1 MMDSQTLDAFRDA
14 VRRFTREQ
22 LVPLEDQVA
31 REGRIPPAVVAQ
43 MREMGLFGLTI
54 PDEFGGL
61 GLSMADEVE
70 LIIELTWASAA
81 FRSLLSMNLGVGS
94 QCILM
99 DGTAEQKREWLP
111 RIASG
116 ELIAGFGL
124 TEPDSG
130 SDSAGLRTRAV
141 LDGDHYVINGSKR
154 FISNAPL
161 AGVFTVMAR
170 TVPERLPGNAHV
182 SAFIVPAD
190 TPGLTVGRADDKMG
204 HSGAATAEVHFEDVR
219 VPAGNLLGGVE
230 GRGFISAMK
239 ALDRGRLNISALC
252 VGQGRRIL
260 HEMLTYAN
268 ERRQFGKPIADFQ
281 LVQAMLADSQADL
294 YAAETMVR
302 ETARRHDTG
311 ERVSMQASCCK
322 LFASEMVG
330 RIADRAV
337 QVHGGAGYMSNSKV
351 ERFYRDVRLFR
362 IYEGTSQI
370 QQLVI
375 AKELNRSYPSH

>member
-1 MMDSQTLDAFRDA
+1 MDSQTMMHLREA
-14 VRRFTREQ
+14 VHRFTRER
-22 LVPLEDQVA
+22 LVPLEDEVA
-31 REGRIPPAVVAQ
+31 HEGRIPQGVIAE

-54 PDEFGGL
+54 PPKYGGL
-61 GLSMADEVE
+61 GLSMAEEVS
-70 LIIELTWASAA
+70 LIVELTWASAA

-99 DGTAEQKREWLP
+99 DGTEQQKEAWLP
-111 RIASG
+111 RMASG
-116 ELIAGFGL
+116 ELIAAFGL

-130 SDSAGLRTRAV
+130 SDSAGLRTLALREGDQYV
-141 LDGDHYVINGSKR
+141 LNGTKR

-170 TVPERLPGNAHV
+170 TSPERLPGNAHV

-190 TPGLTVGRADDKMG
+190 APGITLGAVDEKMG
-204 HSGAATAEVHFEDVR
+204 HSGALTSDVHFDNVR
-219 VPAGNLLGGVE
+219 VPVANLLGGVE
-230 GRGFISAMK
+230 GRGFVSAMK

-252 VGQGRRIL
+252 VGQGQRIL
-260 HEMLTYAN
+260 HEMLAYAN
-268 ERRQFGKPIADFQ
+268 ERRQFGKRIADFQ

-294 YAAETMVR
+294 YAAEAMVH
-302 ETARRHDTG
+302 ETARRYDLG
-311 ERVSMQASCCK
+311 QRVSTEASCCK

-337 QVHGGAGYMSNSKV
+337 QVHGGAGYMRETKV

-375 AKELNRSYPSH
+375 ARNLNRPYQH